1 MRIFFD
7 FEIQDGFKERKI
19 NPMVSSMLEEI
30 RNEIIVRLN
39 VFADVMEKQ
48 EEVFNSFVVITI
60 ITENP
65 PLIRFSNYAPSLTKK
80 MSNCFTP
87 EFYSYLNIK
96 LSNILSA
103 WVN

>member
-19 NPMVSSMLEEI
+19 NPSVTDMLEEI

-39 VFADVMEKQ
+39 VFEDIMEKQ
-48 EEVFNSFVVITI
+48 EERFDSYVVITI
-60 ITENP
+60 LTEKP
-65 PLIRFSNYAPSLTKK
+65 PMVRFVNYAPSLTKK
-80 MSNCFTP
+80 MVDCFSP
-87 EFYSYLNIK
+87 EFYTYLNLK
-96 LSNILSA
+96 LSDIFSS